1 MRKIVLI
8 FLIILFS
15 QPSIGDNSI
24 SLELSKCNAD
34 LTLSLSDATKCAASY
49 DAGFKNY
56 LYSANPIFAIQA
68 WYLFGEKFGIASI
81 IENYKKVEEKVEE
94 KVAEKVAEKVEEKVE
109 EIVEEKVAEI
119 VEEKVAEIV
128 EEGGH
133 FFANLVCGLEKNPL
147 KPISTEV
154 MSLLSSLG
162 VDPSNKDEINS
173 SINTKTCACV
183 QKRTRLRISPERIK
197 EVNREYKN
205 SKSENLFNES
215 EELFFKTLSVTCL
228 I

>member
-119 VEEKVAEIV
+119 L